1 MSNGKRKK
9 YSWLPESNPSA
20 LSGDPIDNTD
30 KTPKPTRVRSK
41 SGKGRPKDKNA
52 TTETNPAV
60 DALGISTPGEQ
71 LQRQQSEQ
79 DLQYE
84 QEAMQLQDNDNAV
97 QTESTSTVLVAEP
110 ENASAVDST
119 STAQQSA
126 NPSNDSGAQG
136 TSTVN
141 RRRRRSRKDSVDDLV
156 RSRFITNMAAQS
168 EGQRGD
174 ATQTSPSFK
183 HTADNP
189 PPMSAITAN
198 VRDALEHERSA
209 ARPSAAI
216 ASPIGGK
223 SRNGHGRFGR
233 ISNGA
238 ADIHSSTN
246 PFTSA
251 PPRLRPIESK
261 YSFPTYQPLGNRNVG
276 SSMRRG
282 DRGVGSFAQHGS
294 FDATTGENVIVIHPG
309 SRWLRIGRASDAV
322 PREIPHLIARRLKVR
337 PSPAT
342 ADPVPSAEGFHNAAN
357 AVPSN
362 SGSHVTANGS
372 TMEVDNTSSTAR
384 DADTDEGKARHNIDG
399 DADGKGVPS
408 IVDQKSDAMDV
419 DLDGAN
425 DSVGR
430 NDSNGG
436 EDEDENEDDNNSLD
450 SGESEDHAEPKESD
464 AVEETLTMLRTALKQ
479 HQRLSKRKVAPNAYS
494 QVLTYNRRATP
505 EMIHDHNDPFRIEWL
520 SSSEI
525 KEDPVVGE
533 EALRIA
539 DPDDFLIRYPIRNG
553 CFNVEE
559 YASIEEVLGDIEAIW
574 SHAIEAELKINKRDL
589 AGFGVVLA
597 IPDIYN
603 RLEVILLAE
612 VLLRRIGFQQL
623 LVQQSSALVTFGA
636 GFSSACVVDVG
647 AQKTSICCVE
657 DGYCAQESRVTTMY
671 GGDDITRFLF
681 SLFMRSKFPYREAS
695 LQRMHDWNMM
705 NELRER
711 FCTLNL
717 SDVNIRLHNFF
728 VRLPDQQTR
737 KYSFKT
743 YDEGY
748 QAPLCLF
755 YPAIIDAYYQPPDY
769 SRSFLNAYYP
779 EAYGE
784 AKVPAAGVAT
794 PSQFGILPSHVAVT
808 GQDPVVTDVQPL
820 FPEPATAP
828 ATVPATEPGTPNI
841 RSQSAAPSQLQ
852 PNAMSSAVKEKF
864 ASENLATAHT
874 SPATPAASSNNV
886 YISDPQAQYARI
898 PLDAAI
904 THSIVHAGSI
914 DRAKKLYTSIVVVG
928 GGVYFIS
935 GFNDLLSDRLMY
947 MRPAYLQ
954 SVERV
959 DIVSAPRDL
968 DPRVLVW
975 KGGAVLSRL
984 DCAKEMWLS
993 SKDWTDFG
1001 PKLLRDRVLFQW

>member
-9 YSWLPESNPSA
+9 YSWLPESNPAA
-20 LSGDPIDNTD
+20 LSGDPVESTD
-30 KTPKPTRVRSK
+30 KTPKQTRVRSK
-41 SGKGRPKDKNA
+41 SNKGRSKDKSG
-52 TTETNPAV
+52 TTDMKPAV
-60 DALGISTPGEQ
+60 DALGISTPG
-71 LQRQQSEQ
+71 QQQQQQVEQ

-84 QEAMQLQDNDNAV
+84 QEAVQIQDDDNAA
-97 QTESTSTVLVAEP
+97 QAESTSTVLVAEP
-110 ENASAVDST
+110 EAASAVGSM

-126 NPSNDSGAQG
+126 NPSNGSGSQS

-156 RSRFITNMAAQS
+156 RSRFITNMTAQS
-168 EGQRGD
+168 ESHRTD
-174 ATQTSPSFK
+174 ATPASPSFK
-183 HTADNP
+183 RTSDNP
-189 PPMSAITAN
+189 PPMATITAN

-209 ARPSAAI
+209 ARPSGAAV
-216 ASPIGGK
+216 ASPVGGK
-223 SRNGHGRFGR
+223 SRNGHARPR
-233 ISNGA
+233 RTSNGA
-238 ADIHSSTN
+238 SDIPSSMN
-246 PFTSA
+246 PYTSA
-251 PPRLRPIESK
+251 PPRLGPVESK

-282 DRGVGSFAQHGS
+282 DRGVGSFAQLGS
-294 FDATTGENVIVIHPG
+294 FDVTTGENVIVIHPG

-322 PREIPHLIARRLKVR
+322 AREIPHLVARRLKVR

-342 ADPVPSAEGFHNAAN
+342 ADPVPSADGFHNATD
-357 AVPSN
+357 AVPSTTAPHD
-362 SGSHVTANGS
+362 SANGS
-372 TMEVDNTSSTAR
+372 TMEVDNTPSAER
-384 DADTDEGKARHNIDG
+384 DSGDNGDKAQHDKDG
-399 DADGKGVPS
+399 DADSKGAPPTA
-408 IVDQKSDAMDV
+408 DQQSDAMDV

-425 DSVGR
+425 DSAAR
-430 NDSNGG
+430 NESNGDEAEDA
-436 EDEDENEDDNNSLD
+436 EDEDEDDDENSVD
-450 SGESEDHAEPKESD
+450 SGEAEDSSVPKEPG

-505 EMIHDHNDPFRIEWL
+505 EVIQDHNDPFRIEWL

-539 DPDDFLIRYPIRNG
+539 DPDEFIIRYPIRNG

-574 SHAIEAELKINKRDL
+574 THAIETELKINRRDL

-647 AQKTSICCVE
+647 AQKTSVCCVE

-681 SLFMRSKFPYREAS
+681 NLFMRSKFPYREAS
-695 LQRMHDWNMM
+695 LQRMHDWNMV

-755 YPAIIDAYYQPPDY
+755 YP
-769 SRSFLNAYYP
+769 
-779 EAYGE
+779 
-784 AKVPAAGVAT
+784 
-794 PSQFGILPSHVAVT
+794 
-808 GQDPVVTDVQPL
+808 
-820 FPEPATAP
+820 
-828 ATVPATEPGTPNI
+828 
-841 RSQSAAPSQLQ
+841 
-852 PNAMSSAVKEKF
+852 
-864 ASENLATAHT
+864 
-874 SPATPAASSNNV
+874 
-886 YISDPQAQYARI
+886 
-898 PLDAAI
+898 
-904 THSIVHAGSI
+904 
-914 DRAKKLYTSIVVVG
+914 
-928 GGVYFIS
+928 
-935 GFNDLLSDRLMY
+935 
-947 MRPAYLQ
+947 
-954 SVERV
+954 
-959 DIVSAPRDL
+959 
-968 DPRVLVW
+968 
-975 KGGAVLSRL
+975 
-984 DCAKEMWLS
+984 
-993 SKDWTDFG
+993 
-1001 PKLLRDRVLFQW
+1001 